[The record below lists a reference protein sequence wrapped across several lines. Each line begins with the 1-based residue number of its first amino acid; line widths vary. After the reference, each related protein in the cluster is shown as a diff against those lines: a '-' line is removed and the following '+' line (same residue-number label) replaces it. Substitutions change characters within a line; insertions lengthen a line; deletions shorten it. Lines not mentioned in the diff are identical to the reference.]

1 MAQTAINTIKQW
13 FKTGLKPTQD
23 QFWSWIDSYW
33 HKDELIPQ
41 DKIQDLSTTLS
52 GKADAD
58 QLANKANADA
68 TGLTPQHVEA
78 WNTKLKTLSD
88 APRDNKQY
96 ARKNGAWEVITISGG
111 GGGNN
116 VTLPDNIATIDK
128 NGEVGNAYAKATET
142 IVNTDADY
150 KYVVITND
158 AGGTKKMQVTGLG
171 SNVANSSLTSVN
183 GAGLTLGANWFI
195 DTAGF
200 YYSIKGLSDKSAD
213 DSFDRFLVQDADGK
227 VENFLLNKLF
237 SRAYDLENKVN
248 DKGFVG
254 YIMYNPTTKQIAFS
268 DTAKVSTTF
277 NVPETINVN
286 VKNVLSSINATA
298 PAGQQVSQDLKK
310 TIEKIKQLEDI
321 GFTPV
326 LASEMVVRTLD
337 RSRFPQT
344 LINRNYQL
352 PTPVTLSNGTIAG
365 IRSNTFPAE
374 FRNNAYMA
382 THEGEALYSIGINK
396 ELPTDRNWVFKFR
409 TYNSPQLFR
418 DDRSIGAIHFSDTLD
433 TSPKYDLSNDL
444 IMKNRWEREFV
455 VANNRVSTQAN
466 INEVDGFADIY
477 LIKEGSLITL
487 FALMKN
493 TGTMNMTIFTAQ
505 NTDKY
510 IHFVTLFSSL
520 GLADFVIKDIS
531 YNIQ

>member
-1 MAQTAINTIKQW
+1 MAKTTINIIKSW

-23 QFWSWIDSYW
+23 QFWSWQDSYW
-33 HKDELIPQ
+33 HKDEIIPQ
-41 DKIQDLSTTLS
+41 ESIQDLSTTLS
-52 GKADAD
+52 SKADAD

-142 IVNTDADY
+142 IANTDADY

-183 GAGLTLGANWFI
+183 GAGLTLGANWFV

-227 VENFLLNKLF
+227 VEHFLLDKLF
-237 SRAYDLENKVN
+237 SKAYDLENKVS
-248 DKGFVG
+248 DKAFNG
-254 YIMYNPTTKQIAFS
+254 YLMYNPTTKQIAFS
-268 DTAKVSTTF
+268 DTVKISITF

-352 PTPVTLSNGTIAG
+352 PTPFTLSDGMIVG
-365 IRSNTFPAE
+365 IKSAAFPAE
-374 FRNNAYMA
+374 FRNNVYMA
-382 THEGEALYSIGINK
+382 THEGEGLYSIGINK

-409 TYNSPQLFR
+409 TYNSPQVFR
-418 DDRSIGAIHFSDTLD
+418 DDRSFGAIHFSDTLD

-444 IMKNRWEREFV
+444 IMKDRWTREYV
-455 VANNRVSTQAN
+455 IGNNRISAQTQ
-466 INEVDGFADIY
+466 INELDGFADVY
-477 LIKEGSLITL
+477 LIKEGGLITL
-487 FALMKN
+487 FTIMRN
-493 TGTMNMTIFTAQ
+493 TGVMQMTTFTAQ
-505 NTDKY
+505 STDKY

-520 GLADFVIKDIS
+520 SIADFVIKDIS